1 MKILLTGAGGFIAS
15 VVLEKLLEQGCQVV
29 AVARRRANIPV
40 TEAVS
45 FIQADLQNLTRMED
59 WSPMLRGVD
68 AVINCAGIL
77 REMRK
82 GDFDLVH
89 FEAPKALAEACIQN
103 GVERFVQISALGT
116 EQDGGFITSKHKF
129 DEYLLRALPTAVVL
143 RPSVVLSERGSYG
156 GTSLLRALAALP
168 GVLFVPGDGDQK
180 IQPILLEDLA
190 CLVAQAATGA
200 SDAQSLEQTSGVAYT
215 VGPEVVTLK
224 EYLTLMRR
232 WLKFPDAQIVSAPLS
247 LVGAAVWIG
256 RRLGAGPLNDTVW
269 GMLQRGNYAESGAYE
284 RSCEKFD
291 YAPRSVKGYLQ
302 TSASF
307 VQDRWHARL
316 YLLREPIWLT
326 LVVVWLLSGIAGFAA
341 QPETFSPILKTMGLP
356 EFLWLPMVWFT
367 SAVDLA
373 LGAFLLSR
381 RHMALAGK
389 LMLACTLG
397 YTLALGLLAP
407 SVWLEPLGGLLKN
420 LPLLCL
426 LSVFLAVE
434 KLR

>member
-40 TEAVS
+40 SDSVTFV
-45 FIQADLQNLTRMED
+45 QADLHHLTRMED
-59 WSPMLRGVD
+59 WSSMLRGVD

-77 REMRK
+77 REPRK

-89 FEAPKALAEACIQN
+89 FQAPKALVEACLQN
-103 GVERFVQISALGT
+103 GVERFVQVSALGT

-129 DEYLLRALPTAVVL
+129 DDYLMRALPTAVVL

-168 GVLFVPGDGDQK
+168 YLLFIPGSGDQK

-190 CLVAQAATGA
+190 SVVAQAATRTE
-200 SDAQSLEQTSGVAYT
+200 DVQSLERSSGVAYT
-215 VGPEVVTLK
+215 VGPEVITLR

-232 WLKFPDAQIVSAPLS
+232 WLKFPAAKLVSVPLS
-247 LVGAAVWIG
+247 LIGLVAWIG
-256 RRLGAGPLNDTVW
+256 QRLGAGPLNDTVW
-269 GMLQRGNYAESGAYE
+269 GMLQRGNYAEPGAYE

-326 LVVVWLLSGIAGFAA
+326 LVVVWMLSGVAGIGA
-341 QPETFSPILKTMGLP
+341 QPETFSPILKAMGLP
-356 EFLWLPMVWFT
+356 EFLWRPMVWLT

-373 LGAFLLSR
+373 LGVFLLSR
-381 RHMALAGK
+381 RHMALAGQ

-407 SVWLEPLGGLLKN
+407 AVWLEPLGGLLKN